1 MSGNTTN
8 NTGFERL
15 GSQCFWDTDLKLN
28 CSCRSCGHQFRDIQE
43 NTIFRSRLVQ
53 GAKGCCGLLLWNKP
67 LLPSLFPTP
76 HWYPYKASQLSTHL
90 ICITCPSLP
99 CEYSR
104 GSCASSTPPS
114 FFFYHFLHKVIQYLL
129 SFPSFRSTMLT
140 GTRAPPQD
148 PAHTAFLTDAV
159 SRECKRLFLF
169 LSNLSSMSF
178 LFSYK
183 AAVNLSLLLSPHL
196 SLLSPVVPFSSSP

>member
-1 MSGNTTN
+1 M
-8 NTGFERL
+8 
-15 GSQCFWDTDLKLN
+15 
-28 CSCRSCGHQFRDIQE
+28 
-43 NTIFRSRLVQ
+43 Q

-67 LLPSLFPTP
+67 LPPSLFPSP

-104 GSCASSTPPS
+104 GLCASSTPPS
-114 FFFYHFLHKVIQYLL
+114 FFFYRFLHKFIQHLP

-169 LSNLSSMSF
+169 LSNLSSVSF

-196 SLLSPVVPFSSSP
+196 SLLLPVVSFSSSP